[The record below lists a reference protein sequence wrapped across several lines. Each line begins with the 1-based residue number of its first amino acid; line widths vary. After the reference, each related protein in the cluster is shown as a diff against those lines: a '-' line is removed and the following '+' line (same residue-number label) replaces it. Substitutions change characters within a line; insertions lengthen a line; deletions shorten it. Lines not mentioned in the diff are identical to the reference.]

1 MPPAIKSP
9 TPTELTKV
17 LGTMAALWPGIV
29 RTVEGVAAP
38 LELTWKPAKTA
49 FGRYAVLQHKKRTL
63 LYLIPEAG
71 ELRVGIVLGERAY
84 GLAMASDLP
93 VAIKELFAEAKPYV
107 EGRGIRFPV
116 RTAKDLPVIR
126 KLVQIKTT
134 PK

>member
-1 MPPAIKSP
+1 MPPPIKPP

-17 LGTMAALWPGIV
+17 LGAVAALWPDII

-63 LYLIPEAG
+63 LYLIPEVG
-71 ELRVGIVLGERAY
+71 ELRVGIVPGERAY
-84 GLAMASDLP
+84 GLAMAGDLP
-93 VAIKELFAEAKPYV
+93 VAIKELFAAAKPYV

-116 RTAKDLPVIR
+116 RSAKDLPVIR